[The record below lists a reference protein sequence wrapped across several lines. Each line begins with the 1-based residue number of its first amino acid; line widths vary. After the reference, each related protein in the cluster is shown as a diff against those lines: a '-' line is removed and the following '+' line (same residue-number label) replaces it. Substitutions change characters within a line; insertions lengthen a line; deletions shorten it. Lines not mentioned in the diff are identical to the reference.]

1 MAPKSLIQQI
11 LKFSSIGFWTIRLP
25 HQRFLS
31 CPSMSEGIVVNK
43 LTFYTIHMYRWHI
56 HILLE
61 GRHAQN
67 LKFAPSGPP
76 PNRHCPHKLPLSVLF
91 PVASS
96 SIHIKCNVECN
107 AGEKIKKMHFWQLP
121 IHPKQLCFLIFFYK
135 LQIFWPSWQIFLFV
149 LSAR

>member
-1 MAPKSLIQQI
+1 
-11 LKFSSIGFWTIRLP
+11 
-25 HQRFLS
+25 
-31 CPSMSEGIVVNK
+31 
-43 LTFYTIHMYRWHI
+43 MYRWDI

-107 AGEKIKKMHFWQLP
+107 AGEKIKKNAFLA
-121 IHPKQLCFLIFFYK
+121 ITHPSQTTLFSYFS
-135 LQIFWPSWQIFLFV
+135 LQITNFLAFMANFPVCIISALVV
-149 LSAR
+149 LSGLEDNYQCYEFINYLRLPHQHCLQPHYPEIIFKSWRNNTHT